1 MTRTSAP
8 YGLEPFDNCL
18 TCRWRSD
25 EFFCGLEGE
34 ALAAFDAITFT
45 TVYPASS
52 ILFQEG
58 QKPRGVFMICKG
70 KAKLTTTSANGRTL
84 ITHVAEEG
92 EVLGLSSILSDV
104 PHKSTAETLE
114 PSQINF
120 IRRDDFVRF
129 LREHSDACFKAAQQ
143 LAEECESSDDHVRS
157 LGLSQSA
164 AEKLAHLILT
174 WCDEHG
180 KDSEDGFRL
189 KMMMT
194 HQEISQMIGTS
205 RETVT
210 RLLGEFKEKEI
221 ISIKGSTLVVRRR
234 ADLAAMVL
242 L

>member
-1 MTRTSAP
+1 MPSP

-18 TCRWRSD
+18 TCRWKSD
-25 EFFCGLEGE
+25 QFFCSLEE
-34 ALAAFDAITFT
+34 KSLDHFDSITFT
-45 TVYPASS
+45 TVYPAGS

-58 QKPRGVFMICKG
+58 QSPRGVFMICHG

-84 ITHVAEEG
+84 ITRVAEEG
-92 EVLGLSSILSDV
+92 EVLGMSSVLSGS

-114 PSQINF
+114 PAQVNF
-120 IRRDDFVRF
+120 IRKEDFLKF
-129 LREHSDACFKAAQQ
+129 LQDNTEACFAAAQQ
-143 LAEECESSDDHVRS
+143 LASECESSDDHVRS

-174 WCDEHG
+174 WVVEQG
-180 KDSEDGFRL
+180 TETGEGWRL

-210 RLLGEFKEKEI
+210 RLLGEFKEKKI
-221 ISIKGSTLVVRRR
+221 LSVKGSTLMVHRRDELE
-234 ADLAAMVL
+234 ALVL